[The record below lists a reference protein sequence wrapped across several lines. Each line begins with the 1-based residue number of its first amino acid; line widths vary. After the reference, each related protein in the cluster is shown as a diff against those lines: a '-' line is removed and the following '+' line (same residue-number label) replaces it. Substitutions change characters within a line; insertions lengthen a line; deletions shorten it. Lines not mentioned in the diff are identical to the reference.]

1 MGAGQLGHKTY
12 HAFVNQHPAG
22 EHTTRHELTIG
33 AHPAE
38 RRFTSISFITSSSE
52 ITPPFGRD

>member
-22 EHTTRHELTIG
+22 EHTTRHELTID
-33 AHPAE
+33 ANPADKV
-38 RRFTSISFITSSSE
+38 FTSISFISSK
-52 ITPPFGRD
+52 T

>member
-38 RRFTSISFITSSSE
+38 RRFTSISFITSSK
-52 ITPPFGRD
+52 T

>member
-22 EHTTRHELTIG
+22 THIAPRDRTI
-33 AHPAE
+33 AE
-38 RRFTSISFITSSSE
+38 RPADKVFTSISFISSK
-52 ITPPFGRD
+52 T